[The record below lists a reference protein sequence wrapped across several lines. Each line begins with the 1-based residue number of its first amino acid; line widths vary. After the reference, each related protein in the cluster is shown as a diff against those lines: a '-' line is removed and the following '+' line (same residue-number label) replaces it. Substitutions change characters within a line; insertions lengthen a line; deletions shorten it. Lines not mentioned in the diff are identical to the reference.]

1 MISASANIS
10 VTPASC
16 VSRGDNT
23 KIQMFSGYSVRN
35 SGLSE
40 TGSSAGRGRNNSRL
54 TVNSP
59 SISAITM
66 SPCCG
71 FRPCPLPADH
81 HSARQ
86 LVHRFTAGAQ
96 KEGGCRS
103 ADAIAVQIQFLLS
116 IISGRRRKTG
126 GNDRQTTVARNCH
139 RLKGQPDGD
148 KRYSCCG
155 QPAVVLPDFFQ
166 QRLDTFFTLVVA
178 GSSDR
183 YRRGAAG
190 LYAARFP
197 GSVVSDVVRFHSVA
211 PEVCLI

>member
-16 VSRGDNT
+16 VYHVSDNT

-40 TGSSAGRGRNNSRL
+40 TGSSAGRGRNSSRL

-71 FRPCPLPADH
+71 FRPVHYQQITILHASP
-81 HSARQ
+81 
-86 LVHRFTAGAQ
+86 VHRFTAGAQ

-126 GNDRQTTVARNCH
+126 PATIGKQRSHVTVIAW
-139 RLKGQPDGD
+139 KGQPDGD
-148 KRYSCCG
+148 KRYSCCR

-166 QRLDTFFTLVVA
+166 QRQDTFFILVVA
-178 GSSDR
+178 GSCDR
-183 YRRGAAG
+183 YRRGAAPVYTQPDFRQCG
-190 LYAARFP
+190 FRRCSISFCSA
-197 GSVVSDVVRFHSVA
+197 
-211 PEVCLI
+211 

>member
-1 MISASANIS
+1 M
-10 VTPASC
+10 V
-16 VSRGDNT
+16 
-23 KIQMFSGYSVRN
+23 
-35 SGLSE
+35 
-40 TGSSAGRGRNNSRL
+40 
-54 TVNSP
+54 
-59 SISAITM
+59 
-66 SPCCG
+66 

-86 LVHRFTAGAQ
+86 PVHRFTAGAQ

-126 GNDRQTTVARNCH
+126 PQRSANNGRIVTVIAS
-139 RLKGQPDGD
+139 KGQPDGD
-148 KRYSCCG
+148 KRYSCCR

-166 QRLDTFFTLVVA
+166 QRQDTFFILVVA
-178 GSSDR
+178 GSCDR
-183 YRRGAAG
+183 YRRA
-190 LYAARFP
+190 LPRSIRSQIS